1 MVKETKICARK
12 LVCPAPIGSVSGRW
26 DNKSMRTKLAS
37 AVVVFGL
44 LASSM
49 TPANAIFGLSKCEK
63 VKKQITN
70 EEKVGLLLHNKYLK
84 QRRILLTMSK
94 PTWTDLSNVLGWLPD
109 VYDSDLKVYKLVNK
123 NLSCFTSQQVARAR
137 ADSRSVI
144 KNISDNQSIRNQLIK
159 RNDLKEKILGSEE
172 IEIVRNLYK
181 AYFSFMKNKK
191 LN

>member
-109 VYDSDLKVYKLVNK
+109 VYDSDLKVYKLVNN

-137 ADSRSVI
+137 ADSRSVK